1 MNETAKKMKKEMK
14 FIEQA
19 EFNRFGI
26 MAMTLIIQSC
36 LGSIA
41 VCYISSWDSAAGL
54 VLLGLVAAFTM
65 GANAIA
71 IVQAPMKW
79 VIWSFASSCFVSI
92 IVTLIGLLGS

>member
-1 MNETAKKMKKEMK
+1 MNETAEKMKKEMN

-36 LGSIA
+36 LGSVA
-41 VCYISSWDSAAGL
+41 VCYISSWDNTTGL
-54 VLLGLVAAFTM
+54 VLLALVAAFTM

-79 VIWSFASSCFVSI
+79 VIWSFTSASLISI
-92 IVTLIGLLGS
+92 VVTLIALWAS